1 MSQKSKTQEKRA
13 QRQAE
18 ADAFVKE
25 RRKTQISIFEQN
37 FDTGMRFYLENKD
50 KMSEEEQALIE
61 VEIEK
66 NRKVVEEFKE
76 KWNV

>member
-1 MSQKSKTQEKRA
+1 MSLSKTQQKRA
-13 QRQAE
+13 QRKAE
-18 ADAFVKE
+18 AEAFVQE

-37 FDTGMRFYLENKD
+37 FDTGMRFYLDNKD

-66 NRKVVEEFKE
+66 NRKLVEEFKE

>member
-1 MSQKSKTQEKRA
+1 MSLSKTQQKRA
-13 QRQAE
+13 QRKAE
-18 ADAFVKE
+18 AEAFVQE
-25 RRKTQISIFEQN
+25 RRKTQISLFEQN
-37 FDTGMRFYLENKD
+37 FDTGMRFYLDNKD

-66 NRKVVEEFKE
+66 NRKLVEEFKE

>member
-1 MSQKSKTQEKRA
+1 MSLSKTQQKRA
-13 QRQAE
+13 QRKAE
-18 ADAFVKE
+18 AEAFVQE

-37 FDTGMRFYLENKD
+37 FDTGMRFYLDNKD

-66 NRKVVEEFKE
+66 NRRVVEEFKE

>member
-1 MSQKSKTQEKRA
+1 MSKTQDKRA
-13 QRQAE
+13 ARKAE
-18 ADAFVKE
+18 AEEFVKQ
-25 RRKTQISIFEQN
+25 RREAQITMFENN
-37 FDTGMRFYLENKD
+37 FEVGLRFYQDNKD

-66 NRKVVEEFKE
+66 NRKLVEEFKE

>member
-1 MSQKSKTQEKRA
+1 MSLSKTQEKRA

>member
-1 MSQKSKTQEKRA
+1 MSLSKNQEKRI

-61 VEIEK
+61 IEIEK

>member
-66 NRKVVEEFKE
+66 NRKMVEEFKE

>member
-1 MSQKSKTQEKRA
+1 MSLSKTQEKRA

-25 RRKTQISIFEQN
+25 RRKTQILIFEQN

-66 NRKVVEEFKE
+66 NRKMVEEFKE

>member
-1 MSQKSKTQEKRA
+1 MSLSKTQEKRA
-13 QRQAE
+13 QRKAE

>member
-1 MSQKSKTQEKRA
+1 MSLSKTQEKRS

>member
-1 MSQKSKTQEKRA
+1 MSLSKTQEKRI

-61 VEIEK
+61 IEIEK

>member
-1 MSQKSKTQEKRA
+1 
-13 QRQAE
+13 
-18 ADAFVKE
+18 
-25 RRKTQISIFEQN
+25 
-37 FDTGMRFYLENKD
+37 
-50 KMSEEEQALIE
+50 MSEEEQALIE

>member
-1 MSQKSKTQEKRA
+1 MSLSKTQQKRA